1 MASIPRQASDSERQR
16 GDGGP
21 RNEVRSQ
28 QSARAESFDADE
40 SFESPLQS
48 GRACEVTEQRVTRT
62 AAETRLPEVAS
73 RFQPGM
79 DEINHERSG
88 TLHIDLNNC
97 RSISVYE
104 QRRRIS
110 FNDARG
116 NSNRH

>member
-88 TLHIDLNNC
+88 TLLFSSHMIYSKLFALLIVLLFF
-97 RSISVYE
+97 ISV
-104 QRRRIS
+104 I
-110 FNDARG
+110 
-116 NSNRH
+116 